1 MQAVKEDIKVLTIH
15 ENVRNISAVTLTDE
29 AGTPVLLNDSLQFDR
44 VKEYHFLK
52 IFLRDGVTLVNQ
64 KIYRLRIIYVG
75 NINET
80 PLSRG
85 VFRGSYKDSENKI
98 Q

>member
-15 ENVRNISAVTLTDE
+15 ENVRNISTVTLTDE
-29 AGTPVLLNDSLQFDR
+29 TGTPVDLNNSLPFDR
-44 VKEYHFLK
+44 IKEYHFLK
-52 IFLRDGVTLVNQ
+52 IFLRDGVTLVNN
-64 KIYRLRIIYVG
+64 KIYRLKIVYVG

-85 VFRGSYKDSENKI
+85 VFRGSYRDSENKL